1 MMETVE
7 NQVFRDQS
15 VEVDG
20 KQFRKC
26 TFRNARLSYAGGALP
41 AFIDCKFSNV
51 SLEFTQGAA
60 NTIAFLSGLKGRGFD
75 NAIGQ
80 LTSAIREHKF

>member
-1 MMETVE
+1 
-7 NQVFRDQS
+7 
-15 VEVDG
+15 
-20 KQFRKC
+20 
-26 TFRNARLSYAGGALP
+26 
-41 AFIDCKFSNV
+41 
-51 SLEFTQGAA
+51 LEFTQGAA